1 MSHFAVAA
9 IQMRVYHGDNRAAM
23 LQRIE
28 TTMGLFPWV
37 QLVMFSELAVFGT
50 SPANAVE
57 LPGPVEGQF
66 QEVAARH
73 GIYLIPGTLYE
84 KKGDKIYNTAPVISP
99 DGVVIDRYRK
109 QFPFLPYEVGI
120 APGDRFVTFDVPDT
134 GRVGVSICYD
144 MWFPE
149 TTRTLAAMGAEI
161 ILHPSLTGTI
171 DRDVELSIARSSAVT
186 NQCYFVDVNG
196 LEVGGVG
203 KSIVVGPAG
212 DVLHQA
218 GEAPEI
224 IPIELNL
231 GRVRRGRERGLRGL
245 GQPLKS
251 FRDRE
256 VEFPVYHRDSNSE
269 YLSSLGRLEKPQ
281 RVGRTTAPVAAPVVA
296 GPPSGEGP
304 GSSESPGRVSSVEEG
319 KRDAG

>member
-9 IQMRVYHGDNRAAM
+9 IQMRVAHGDNRPRM
-23 LQRIE
+23 VQRIE
-28 TTMGLFPWV
+28 TTMALFPWV
-37 QLVMFSELAVFGT
+37 QLIVFSELAPFGT

-57 LPGPVEGQF
+57 LPGPVERQF
-66 QEVAARH
+66 QDIAARH

-84 KKGDKIYNTAPVISP
+84 KKDGQIYNTAPIIGP

-109 QFPFLPYEVGI
+109 QFPFLPYEAGI
-120 APGDRFVTFDVPDT
+120 AAGDRFVTFDVPDT

-161 ILHPSLTGTI
+161 VLHPSLTGTI
-171 DRDVELSIARSSAVT
+171 DRDVELSIARASAVT
-186 NQCYFVDVNG
+186 NQCYLVDVNG

-203 KSIVVGPAG
+203 KTILVGPAG

-231 GRVRRGRERGLRGL
+231 DRVRRGRERGLRGL

-251 FRDRE
+251 FRDRA
-256 VEFPVYHRDSNSE
+256 VDFSIYHRGAKSQ
-269 YLSSLGRLEKPQ
+269 YLSTLGPLEKPRRPGYVERQ
-281 RVGRTTAPVAAPVVA
+281 STMPQIA
-296 GPPSGEGP
+296 GPPSGEELVVTSALPLAGP
-304 GSSESPGRVSSVEEG
+304 EHAGVSNEE
-319 KRDAG
+319 